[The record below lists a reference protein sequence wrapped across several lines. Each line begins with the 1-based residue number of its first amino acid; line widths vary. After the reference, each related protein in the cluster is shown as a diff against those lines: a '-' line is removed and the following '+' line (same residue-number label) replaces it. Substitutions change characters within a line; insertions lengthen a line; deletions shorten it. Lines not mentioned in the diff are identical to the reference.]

1 MTFFKIDEVL
11 SNVLHATL
19 AIAFAIPVFGMA
31 IRIVSHL
38 V

>member
-1 MTFFKIDEVL
+1 MTFFNIDELV

-19 AIAFAIPVFGMA
+19 ALAFAIPAFGLA
-31 IRIVSHL
+31 IHVAKHL

>member
-11 SNVLHATL
+11 SNFLHATL
-19 AIAFAIPVFGMA
+19 ALAFAIPAFGMA
-31 IRIVSHL
+31 VHVAKHL

>member
-11 SNVLHATL
+11 SNFLHATL
-19 AIAFAIPVFGMA
+19 ALAFAIPALGMA
-31 IRIVSHL
+31 VHVAKHL